1 MPTCCLVPLSKIF
14 NRKEGNGDI
23 SKMDVLQPSV
33 TSVTPS
39 DHASKQ
45 RATAKKDLEQ
55 SVEDNHPLVP
65 KNDKGMF
72 TRTPIERNNRFVV
85 DRLRWYINF
94 GTSGI
99 ESNRQYVHRP
109 TCV

>member
-1 MPTCCLVPLSKIF
+1 MPTCCLAPLSKLF
-14 NRKEGNGDI
+14 NRKEGNGDV

-45 RATAKKDLEQ
+45 RATAKKVLEQ
-55 SVEDNHPLVP
+55 SVEDNHPIVP
-65 KNDKGMF
+65 KNDQGTF
-72 TRTPIERNNRFVV
+72 IRTPIESNNIFVV
-85 DRLRWYINF
+85 DRLLWYIDF

-99 ESNRQYVHRP
+99 ESN
-109 TCV
+109 